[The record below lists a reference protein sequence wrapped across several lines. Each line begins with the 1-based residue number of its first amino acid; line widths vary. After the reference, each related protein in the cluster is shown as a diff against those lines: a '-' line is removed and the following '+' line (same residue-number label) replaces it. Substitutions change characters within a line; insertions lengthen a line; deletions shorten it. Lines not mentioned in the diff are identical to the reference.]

1 MACFIVPAAEAA
13 IVTIATHVLEKKAIQ
28 KESKELSVEKV
39 DFAPKGRFIKN

>member
-28 KESKELSVEKV
+28 KDSKELSVEKV
-39 DFAPKGRFIKN
+39 ILRQRSRFIKN